1 MTVAIKK
8 IKSIPKSMLPK
19 YKMIAEECC
28 YTKIKGTLKE
38 TEFHFANKEDA
49 DFFLRILKSLLV
61 FKNKI

>member
-1 MTVAIKK
+1 
-8 IKSIPKSMLPK
+8 MLPK

-38 TEFHFANKEDA
+38 PKFHFANKEDA